1 MTSTTS
7 TLATRRL
14 DLDTL
19 RQLARRRGVC
29 LTILLPPSHPGAAEG
44 DKLTTFRSL
53 CRSLVSSERIALRDR
68 MESALIERGLKGGG
82 PGLALFGGPD
92 FLEIY
97 RAPVKAAQ
105 IFEGS
110 YCLLLPFLLDS
121 SNPQDFFVLGLSKK
135 LLRLLHYE
143 QGECTALELPA
154 GMPTSLEEVHGVEA
168 RDHNM
173 ENRAPA
179 GTAQGNLHAV
189 RFGTSAEREDSAKH
203 LEHFFARLD
212 ESLAPLLGKRSLL
225 LMGVEEEIATFRRV
239 AKHCS
244 IFKSQIS
251 QGMRDLPLREITQ
264 LAGECALVHGRGKGL
279 ESYLHIQERIS
290 GRPPV
295 EEITELL
302 ECARAGRIQSLCVP
316 ELAHG
321 QHDSNYREA
330 QLNAAVA
337 ETLSHGGEVSTV
349 LPAEVAPAS
358 ALAALLRY

>member
-7 TLATRRL
+7 TFATRHL
-14 DLDTL
+14 DPDTL
-19 RQLARRRGVC
+19 SQLARRRGVC
-29 LTILLPPSHPGAAEG
+29 LTILLPPSQPGAAEG

-53 CRSLVSSERIALRDR
+53 SRSLVAGEEVDLRDR
-68 MESALIERGLKGGG
+68 MEAALIERGLTGGG

-97 RAPVKAAQ
+97 RTPVKSAQ
-105 IFEGS
+105 MFEGG

-121 SNPQDFFVLGLSKK
+121 NTPQDFFVLGLSKK
-135 LLRLLHYE
+135 LLRLLHYQ
-143 QGECTALELPA
+143 QGECAAMELPE
-154 GMPTSLEEVHGVEA
+154 GMPANLEEVHGVEA
-168 RDHNM
+168 RDQNM
-173 ENRAPA
+173 ENRSPA
-179 GTAQGNLHAV
+179 GKAQGNMHAV
-189 RFGTSAEREDSAKH
+189 RFGTSAEREDSEKH
-203 LEHFFARLD
+203 LEHFFIRLD
-212 ESLAPLLGKRSLL
+212 ESLAPLLGKRFLL
-225 LMGVEEEIATFRRV
+225 LMGVEEELATFRRV

-244 IFKSQIS
+244 IFKGQIS

-264 LAGECALVHGRGKGL
+264 LAGECALAHGRGKGL

-290 GRPPV
+290 GMPPV
-295 EEITELL
+295 EDVTELL
-302 ECARAGRIQSLCVP
+302 EFARAGRIQLLCVP

-337 ETLSHGGEVSTV
+337 ETLSHGGEISTV
-349 LPAEVAPAS
+349 LPAEVAPAH